1 MPMNANRGATSTR
14 AAVLLGGL
22 MLAAALGSCAGER
35 DAGSAGSTVPKA
47 SDDGNVVGGGG
58 RLDEIYRQIYSPGNP
73 RWSDF

>member
-1 MPMNANRGATSTR
+1 MTMNANRGPTSAP

-22 MLAAALGSCAGER
+22 MLAAALGSCAGDR
-35 DAGSAGSTVPKA
+35 RVGSAGSTVPRA

-58 RLDEIYRQIYSPGNP
+58 RLDEIYRQIYQPGSP